1 MAGVE
6 KGPGK
11 EHVPSHGAESRHM
24 PDSSRR
30 QSQRTQQRQARA
42 LGDRT
47 RFAIFWRVADAG
59 QPLRVA
65 ELVEHLG
72 LNHQGVRQHLA
83 KLVDAGLLVEEIADP
98 VGSGRPPLQY
108 RLSPEAAATWVGP
121 GPYAEVSVLLLRVL
135 QSGTSPRRVAAEAGR
150 SFEPLPDPRAEPLDQ
165 LEDEMAR
172 RGFEPQRAKG
182 PSSIDI
188 VLRRCAFEVA
198 AHADP
203 GVICEL
209 HLGLAEGITEALG
222 GSLEVIGLVA
232 NDPAEAGCRLRL
244 RPAGGATPLG

>member
-1 MAGVE
+1 MLE
-6 KGPGK
+6 
-11 EHVPSHGAESRHM
+11 
-24 PDSSRR
+24 SSRGEG
-30 QSQRTQQRQARA
+30 QRTQQRQARA

-47 RFAIFWRVADAG
+47 RSAIFWRVADAG

-65 ELVEHLG
+65 ELVEYLG

-121 GPYAEVSVLLLRVL
+121 SPYAEVSVLLLKVL
-135 QSGTSPRRVAAEAGR
+135 ESGTSPRQVAAEAGR
-150 SFEPLPDPRAEPLDQ
+150 ASAPRPDPRVEPLDQ

-172 RGFEPQRAKG
+172 RGFEPQRARG

-188 VLRRCAFEVA
+188 VLRRCGYQVA

-203 GVICEL
+203 GVICEF

-222 GSLEVIGLVA
+222 GDLEVIGLVA

-244 RPAGGATPLG
+244 RRAGGATEPS